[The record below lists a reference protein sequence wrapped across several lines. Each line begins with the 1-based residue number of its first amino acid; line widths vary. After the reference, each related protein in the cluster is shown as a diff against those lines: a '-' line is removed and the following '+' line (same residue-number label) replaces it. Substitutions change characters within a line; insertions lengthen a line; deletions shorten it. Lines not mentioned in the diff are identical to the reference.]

1 MDARSNKEVEVKR
14 TEWNAGASAQACC
27 VDDGR
32 DSEGQ
37 NLDRL
42 NKSQKQLIV
51 IIASHQVGDGYV
63 AFSKRE
69 LTELLG
75 KCGKTV
81 DGAVSNL
88 RRRGLIEAKPRYS
101 ETGGQISSA
110 YRVTELAREKHPA
123 LCGKGASGLGEVV
136 RSMR

>member
-1 MDARSNKEVEVKR
+1 MECGRVGS
-14 TEWNAGASAQACC
+14 GA
-27 VDDGR
+27 VRRGR
-32 DSEGQ
+32 QGFGGGR

-51 IIASHQVGDGYV
+51 IIANHQVGGGYV

-69 LTELLG
+69 LIEYLG

-88 RRRGLIEAKPRYS
+88 RRRGLIEAKPRY
-101 ETGGQISSA
+101 
-110 YRVTELAREKHPA
+110 
-123 LCGKGASGLGEVV
+123 CGRQGLHDW
-136 RSMR
+136 